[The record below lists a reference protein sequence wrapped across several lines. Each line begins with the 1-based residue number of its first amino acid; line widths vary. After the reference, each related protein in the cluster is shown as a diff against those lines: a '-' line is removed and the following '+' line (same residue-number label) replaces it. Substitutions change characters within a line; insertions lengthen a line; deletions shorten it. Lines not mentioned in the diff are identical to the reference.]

1 MSFRRLGLTVERLA
15 PERWDDFLSLHSEA
29 NGAGWCRC
37 VAWWVPTWEDWGD
50 RSQAENTA
58 LRSELCKRGE
68 NDGLLAYSGNEPVGW
83 CQLGPRDRLRKLVA
97 QFGREPD
104 DLVWA
109 VTCFLVAPA
118 WRRRGV
124 ATTLLDAAVSTARDA
139 GAELLEGYPRVGTD
153 ELGEM
158 WTGSSGLFE
167 QAGFVVVGRG
177 ERRSV
182 VSRAL

>member
-1 MSFRRLGLTVERLA
+1 MSSRRLELTVARLA
-15 PERWDDFLSLHSEA
+15 PERWDDFLDLHSEA

-37 VAWWVPTWEDWGD
+37 VAWWVPTWEGWGD

-58 LRSELCKRGE
+58 LRRELCARGH

-83 CQLGPRDRLRKLVA
+83 CQLGQRDRLTKLVA
-97 QFGREPD
+97 QFERDPD
-104 DLVWA
+104 DRVWA

-124 ATTLLDAAVSTARDA
+124 AGALLDAAVSTARDA
-139 GAELLEGYPRVGTD
+139 GAHFLEGYPRVGAD
-153 ELGEM
+153 EPGEI

-167 QAGFVVVGRG
+167 RAGFVVVRHGDG
-177 ERRSV
+177 RSV
-182 VSRAL
+182 VARAL